1 MGVGELLMEI
11 LNNLF
16 SGGKPKEEVN
26 NVKDEYLQE
35 AQEAVAIVNNGVE
48 KGSFSEMTE
57 KLDKLPS
64 VNSSRDKYVFENNR
78 SVVHFWIIIV
88 CAVFAACYLCYM
100 PIYIGTMVYS
110 DTFRMVAL
118 IGVVISAIVF
128 VINILIMVKEF
139 CQIRFSKRYNT
150 YVKDLRFKNIELID
164 DLAVYSKAEPEKV
177 IKDLNKAV
185 KMKLIPQGHFGRD
198 NLIFIVSD
206 ELYEK
211 YKDKQA
217 VYDRYYRK
225 QVEER
230 LRMKERTKEMQAIM
244 NQGQGYIDKIH
255 ESNDIIKDKIISQK
269 LDRMESVVSMIF
281 HEVDVNPQN
290 ADKLG
295 MFMNY
300 YLPTTEKL
308 LEAYIEIDEKQIK
321 GKSLEKTKKDIEGA
335 IDKIIDSFEGLLDKF
350 YQEKELD
357 IATDISAMEILMK
370 QDGLSE

>member
-1 MGVGELLMEI
+1 MEI
-11 LNNLF
+11 LNNF
-16 SGGKPKEEVN
+16 FTGGKPKEDID

-57 KLDKLPS
+57 QLDKLPS
-64 VNSSRDKYVFENNR
+64 VNSSRDRYVFEQNYSAVHIWTIVVCVLF
-78 SVVHFWIIIV
+78 SVL
-88 CAVFAACYLCYM
+88 YLGYM
-100 PIYIGTMVYS
+100 PVYIGTIMYS
-110 DTFRMVAL
+110 DIFRISAL
-118 IGVVISAIVF
+118 IGVAVSVVVLAINVMVI
-128 VINILIMVKEF
+128 VKTF
-139 CQIRFSKRYNT
+139 SQIHFNKRYNI
-150 YVKDLRFKNIELID
+150 YVKDLRFKSIELID

-185 KMKLIPQGHFGRD
+185 KMQLIPQGHFGRD

-244 NQGQGYIDKIH
+244 NQGQEYIDKIH

>member
-1 MGVGELLMEI
+1 MEI
-11 LNNLF
+11 FNKIF
-16 SGGKPKEEVN
+16 SGVNRKEEVN
-26 NVKDEYLQE
+26 NAKDDYLQE
-35 AQEAVAIVNNGVE
+35 AQVAVEIVNNGVE

-57 KLDKLPS
+57 QLNKLPS
-64 VNSSRDKYVFENNR
+64 VNSSRDKYVFEINN
-78 SVVHFWIIIV
+78 SVMNFWIVIV
-88 CAVFAACYLCYM
+88 CALFVVWYLCYT
-100 PIYIGTMVYS
+100 PIYIGTVVYS
-110 DTFRMVAL
+110 DAFRNSAFMGM
-118 IGVVISAIVF
+118 IISIIIIA
-128 VINILIMVKEF
+128 INIIVIINRF
-139 CQIRFSKRYNT
+139 CQMSFKKRYNI
-150 YVKDLRFKNIELID
+150 YVKDLRFKNIELLD
-164 DLAVYSKAEPEKV
+164 DLADYSKVEPEKV
-177 IKDLNKAV
+177 VKDLNKAI